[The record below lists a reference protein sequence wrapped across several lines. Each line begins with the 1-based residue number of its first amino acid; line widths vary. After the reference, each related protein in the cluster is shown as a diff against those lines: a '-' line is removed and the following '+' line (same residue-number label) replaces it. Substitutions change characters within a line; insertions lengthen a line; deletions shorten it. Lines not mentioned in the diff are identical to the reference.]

1 MKSSGQYDIY
11 ENQLNLPSV
20 KVTNNLYNSQSL
32 KTPIDREHAMLKG
45 AIVDSNGKD
54 FNSQSKNLLK
64 HARITTKNIKS
75 KGNNQLEVKNNIGIV
90 NIHIPKKIRKQYQD
104 FYITLYIKRGNPDS
118 NYTVNVNNYF
128 NNRLYNNSVYK
139 TGINTQLY
147 RTQPDK
153 NGNISIKLSPNGGFK
168 FKLLNLSGEN
178 YKTLKTAHHNANFNM
193 DYIDIKNGVKVNLGQ
208 HSKGLA
214 TINIPYRAGMR
225 AYIDGRQVNIHKVNY
240 MMTGVPV
247 NKNDQTIIIKYQP
260 PYWKTMIFISF
271 ISIIFSMI
279 YIRYTNSIKR
289 KMRIHRD

>member
-1 MKSSGQYDIY
+1 
-11 ENQLNLPSV
+11 
-20 KVTNNLYNSQSL
+20 
-32 KTPIDREHAMLKG
+32 MLKG

-90 NIHIPKKIRKQYQD
+90 NIHIPKIRKQYQD

-193 DYIDIKNGVKVNLGQ
+193 DYNDIKMV
-208 HSKGLA
+208 
-214 TINIPYRAGMR
+214 
-225 AYIDGRQVNIHKVNY
+225 
-240 MMTGVPV
+240 
-247 NKNDQTIIIKYQP
+247 
-260 PYWKTMIFISF
+260 
-271 ISIIFSMI
+271 
-279 YIRYTNSIKR
+279 
-289 KMRIHRD
+289 

>member
-1 MKSSGQYDIY
+1 
-11 ENQLNLPSV
+11 
-20 KVTNNLYNSQSL
+20 
-32 KTPIDREHAMLKG
+32 MLKG

-90 NIHIPKKIRKQYQD
+90 NIHIPKIRKQYQD

-153 NGNISIKLSPNGGFK
+153 TAIF
-168 FKLLNLSGEN
+168 LLNYLQMAVSNLSYSISVE
-178 YKTLKTAHHNANFNM
+178 K
-193 DYIDIKNGVKVNLGQ
+193 IIR
-208 HSKGLA
+208 HSKLH
-214 TINIPYRAGMR
+214 IIM
-225 AYIDGRQVNIHKVNY
+225 
-240 MMTGVPV
+240 
-247 NKNDQTIIIKYQP
+247 QTLIWI
-260 PYWKTMIFISF
+260 TMIL
-271 ISIIFSMI
+271 
-279 YIRYTNSIKR
+279 
-289 KMRIHRD
+289 KMV